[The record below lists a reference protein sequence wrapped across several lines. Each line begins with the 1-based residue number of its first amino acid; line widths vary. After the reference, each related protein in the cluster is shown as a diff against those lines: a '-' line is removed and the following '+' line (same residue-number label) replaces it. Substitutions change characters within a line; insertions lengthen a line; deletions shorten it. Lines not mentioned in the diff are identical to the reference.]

1 MTAGMPIA
9 GRTGGFNFGTHFMQT
24 RILQPGEIEA
34 LDKTSFP
41 RILLPQVASLF
52 SERAAR
58 LRQLADGNPIADY
71 LQFAAKIVDAQHAA
85 AATVELQPLEG
96 STIERSQQ
104 FSMPLL
110 PAAEHIDPAWHSVLD
125 AMLETLS
132 ASEGLPEQL
141 QPLIHSLQTLSANE
155 RNEIGTRLLQ
165 KEVAARHVGMAP
177 FIMAALQVTYA
188 KRAAVL
194 NVADVPY
201 TDPATICPVC
211 ASEPVSSV
219 LRIGGQANGH
229 RYLHCGTCCTE
240 WHMVRVKCT
249 HCESTK
255 GIHYQSIEGSQ
266 EVVTAETCDEC
277 GTYRKVVNQEKDP
290 FAEPLADDLATLTL
304 DLLMHENT
312 RFKRSSANP
321 LLYVAVAQEQEEEPQ
336 TGLIDPAAE

>member
-1 MTAGMPIA
+1 
-9 GRTGGFNFGTHFMQT
+9 MQT

-41 RILLPQVASLF
+41 RVLLPQVSTLF
-52 SERAAR
+52 AERAAR

-85 AATVELQPLEG
+85 AGSVELQPMDR
-96 STIERSQQ
+96 SNIERSQQ

-110 PAAEHIDPAWHSVLD
+110 PAADHIDPAWQQVLN
-125 AMLETLS
+125 AMLDTLS
-132 ASEGLPEQL
+132 GSEGLPEPL
-141 QPLIHSLQTLSANE
+141 QPLLQSLRDLSQDE
-155 RNEIGTRLLQ
+155 RDTIAKRLLQ
-165 KEVAARHVGMAP
+165 KEVAARHIGMAP

-188 KRAAVL
+188 KRAAALDVE
-194 NVADVPY
+194 DVPY

-219 LRIGGQANGH
+219 LRIGGKANGH

-240 WHMVRVKCT
+240 WQLGRVKCS

-255 GIHYQSIEGSQ
+255 GIHYQSVEGSK

-290 FAEPLADDLATLTL
+290 MAEPLADDLATLTL
-304 DLLMHENT
+304 DLLMSENT
-312 RFKRSSANP
+312 QFKRASANP
-321 LLYVAVAQEQEEEPQ
+321 LLFVAVAEEQTDAQSAE
-336 TGLIDPAAE
+336 LVDPAAE

>member
-1 MTAGMPIA
+1 
-9 GRTGGFNFGTHFMQT
+9 MQT

-41 RILLPQVASLF
+41 RVLLPQVSTLF
-52 SERAAR
+52 AERAAR

-85 AATVELQPLEG
+85 AGSVELQPMDR
-96 STIERSQQ
+96 SNIERSQQ

-110 PAAEHIDPAWHSVLD
+110 PATDHIDPAWQQVLN
-125 AMLETLS
+125 AMLDTLS
-132 ASEGLPEQL
+132 GSESLPEPL
-141 QPLIHSLQTLSANE
+141 QPLLQSLRDLSQDE
-155 RNEIGTRLLQ
+155 RDTIAKRLLQ
-165 KEVAARHVGMAP
+165 KEVAARHIGMAP

-188 KRAAVL
+188 KRAAALDVE
-194 NVADVPY
+194 DVPY

-219 LRIGGQANGH
+219 LRIGGKANGH

-240 WHMVRVKCT
+240 WQLVRVKCS

-255 GIHYQSIEGSQ
+255 GIHYQSVEGSK

-290 FAEPLADDLATLTL
+290 MAEPLADDLATLTL
-304 DLLMHENT
+304 DLLMSENT
-312 RFKRSSANP
+312 QFKRASANP
-321 LLYVAVAQEQEEEPQ
+321 LLFVAVAEEQTDAQSAE
-336 TGLIDPAAE
+336 LVDPAAE

>member
-1 MTAGMPIA
+1 
-9 GRTGGFNFGTHFMQT
+9 MQT

-41 RILLPQVASLF
+41 RVRLPQVSTLF
-52 SERAAR
+52 AERAAR

-85 AATVELQPLEG
+85 AGSVELQPMDR
-96 STIERSQQ
+96 SNIERSQQ

-110 PAAEHIDPAWHSVLD
+110 PAADHIDPAWQQVLN
-125 AMLETLS
+125 AMLDTLS
-132 ASEGLPEQL
+132 GSEGLPEPL
-141 QPLIHSLQTLSANE
+141 QPLLQSLRDLSQDE
-155 RNEIGTRLLQ
+155 RDTIAKRLLQ
-165 KEVAARHVGMAP
+165 KEVAARHIGMAP

-188 KRAAVL
+188 KRAAALDVE
-194 NVADVPY
+194 DVPY

-219 LRIGGQANGH
+219 LRIGGKANGH

-240 WHMVRVKCT
+240 WQLVRVKCS

-255 GIHYQSIEGSQ
+255 GIHYQSVEGSK

-290 FAEPLADDLATLTL
+290 MAEPLADDLATLTL
-304 DLLMHENT
+304 DLLMSENT
-312 RFKRSSANP
+312 QFKRASANP
-321 LLYVAVAQEQEEEPQ
+321 LLFVAVAEEQTDAQSAE
-336 TGLIDPAAE
+336 LVDPAAE

>member
-1 MTAGMPIA
+1 
-9 GRTGGFNFGTHFMQT
+9 MQT

-41 RILLPQVASLF
+41 RVLLPQVSTLF
-52 SERAAR
+52 AERAAR

-85 AATVELQPLEG
+85 AGSAELQPMDR
-96 STIERSQQ
+96 SNIERSQQ

-110 PAAEHIDPAWHSVLD
+110 PAADHIDPAWQQVLN
-125 AMLETLS
+125 AMLDTLS
-132 ASEGLPEQL
+132 GSEGLPEPL
-141 QPLIHSLQTLSANE
+141 QPLLQSLRDLSQDE
-155 RNEIGTRLLQ
+155 RDTIAKRLLQ
-165 KEVAARHVGMAP
+165 KEVAARHIGMAP

-188 KRAAVL
+188 KRAAALDVE
-194 NVADVPY
+194 DVPY

-219 LRIGGQANGH
+219 LRIGGKANGH

-240 WHMVRVKCT
+240 WQLVRVKCS

-255 GIHYQSIEGSQ
+255 GIHYQSVEGSK

-290 FAEPLADDLATLTL
+290 MAEPLADDLATLTL
-304 DLLMHENT
+304 DLLMSENT
-312 RFKRSSANP
+312 QFKRASANP
-321 LLYVAVAQEQEEEPQ
+321 LLFVAVAEEQTDAQSAE
-336 TGLIDPAAE
+336 LVDPAAE

>member
-1 MTAGMPIA
+1 
-9 GRTGGFNFGTHFMQT
+9 MQT

-52 SERAAR
+52 AERAAR

-85 AATVELQPLEG
+85 ARTVELQP
-96 STIERSQQ
+96 TNTADIERAQQ
-104 FSMPLL
+104 YSMPLL
-110 PAAEHIDPAWHSVLD
+110 PAIEHIDPAWQDVLN
-125 AMLETLS
+125 AMLDTLS
-132 ASEGLPEQL
+132 SSEGLPAPL
-141 QPLIHSLQTLSANE
+141 QPLIQSLRDLPSDE
-155 RNEIGTRLLQ
+155 RDLIAKRLLQ
-165 KEVAARHVGMAP
+165 KEVANRHVGMAP

-188 KRAAVL
+188 KRAAEL

-201 TDPATICPVC
+201 TEPATICPVC

-240 WHMVRVKCT
+240 WQMVRVKCS

-255 GIHYQSIEGSQ
+255 GIHYQTVEGSKD
-266 EVVTAETCDEC
+266 VVTAETCDEC

-290 FAEPLADDLATLTL
+290 MAEPLADDLATLTL
-304 DLLMHENT
+304 DLLMSEST
-312 RFKRSSANP
+312 RFKRASANP
-321 LLYVAVAQEQEEEPQ
+321 LLYVAFAEEQTDNQ
-336 TGLIDPAAE
+336 DTALIDPAAE

>member
-1 MTAGMPIA
+1 
-9 GRTGGFNFGTHFMQT
+9 MQT

-41 RILLPQVASLF
+41 RVLLPQVSTLF
-52 SERAAR
+52 AERAAR

-85 AATVELQPLEG
+85 AGSVELQPMDR
-96 STIERSQQ
+96 SNIERSQQ

-110 PAAEHIDPAWHSVLD
+110 PAADHIDPAWQQVLN
-125 AMLETLS
+125 AMLDTLS
-132 ASEGLPEQL
+132 GSEGLPEPL
-141 QPLIHSLQTLSANE
+141 QPLLQSLRDLSQDE
-155 RNEIGTRLLQ
+155 RDTIAKRLLQ
-165 KEVAARHVGMAP
+165 KEVAARHIGMAP

-188 KRAAVL
+188 KRAAALDVE
-194 NVADVPY
+194 DVPY

-219 LRIGGQANGH
+219 LRIGGKANGH

-240 WHMVRVKCT
+240 WQLVRVKCS

-255 GIHYQSIEGSQ
+255 GIHYQSIEGGK

-290 FAEPLADDLATLTL
+290 MAEPLADDLATLTL
-304 DLLMHENT
+304 DLLMSENT
-312 RFKRSSANP
+312 QFKRASANP
-321 LLYVAVAQEQEEEPQ
+321 LLFVAVAEEQTDAQSAE
-336 TGLIDPAAE
+336 LVDPAAE

>member
-1 MTAGMPIA
+1 
-9 GRTGGFNFGTHFMQT
+9 MQT

-41 RILLPQVASLF
+41 RVLLPQVSTLF
-52 SERAAR
+52 AERAAR

-85 AATVELQPLEG
+85 AGSVELQPMDR
-96 STIERSQQ
+96 SNIERSQQ

-110 PAAEHIDPAWHSVLD
+110 PAADHIDPTWQQVLN
-125 AMLETLS
+125 AMLDTLS
-132 ASEGLPEQL
+132 GSEGLPEPL
-141 QPLIHSLQTLSANE
+141 QPLLQSLRDLSQDE
-155 RNEIGTRLLQ
+155 RDTIAKRLLQ
-165 KEVAARHVGMAP
+165 KEVAARHIGMAP

-188 KRAAVL
+188 KRAAALDVE
-194 NVADVPY
+194 DVPY

-219 LRIGGQANGH
+219 LRIGGKANGH

-240 WHMVRVKCT
+240 WQLVRVKCS

-255 GIHYQSIEGSQ
+255 GIHYQSVEGSK

-290 FAEPLADDLATLTL
+290 MAEPLADDLATLTL
-304 DLLMHENT
+304 DLLMSENT
-312 RFKRSSANP
+312 QFKRASANP
-321 LLYVAVAQEQEEEPQ
+321 LLFVAVAEEQTDAQSAE
-336 TGLIDPAAE
+336 LVDPAAE